1 MLMPEKPKE
10 GKASVGSA
18 PNQKNPSFG
27 KRPKPRTEAQTYKI
41 TPLYMYTFKDI
52 LRRLVSAQHFP
63 DAFAAIFALIAV
75 ATALPLYPLPIL
87 AILTVV
93 VGVVTLL
100 QPLIGLM
107 VLLFSTFPMFVY
119 QIPLIAWL
127 FTLFMSFSFF
137 LGYKHYR
144 SIIFIFALLALPFS
158 PIGYI
163 LEIPVFVMTIL
174 TIGLRRGAIAAL
186 LTILIVSASSGLT
199 GIPNTGTIAYDPT
212 STFAQ
217 VMSSHLNSFDVP
229 GKPGLGFLDFFS
241 SFSLSLKIFLSFSV
255 AADIFQGFALGA
267 IAIISNFS
275 LVIIQLLV
283 WIFTVYVIS
292 SVAVK
297 SRSKFKAT
305 KASLL
310 SILIP
315 LTYVALCSLYDLP
328 YNSLA
333 FLGFAITPILLFVL
347 EYYDVVVVRALEV
360 MKQDFRG
367 KFGEVFEDLS
377 TGTNETLDDVANYD
391 DVKQELKEAV
401 LAPIEKR
408 ELAGAYNIKPPKGI
422 LLFGPPGTGK
432 TYIMRAL
439 ANELRAGF
447 FYIKASQI
455 LSPYPGQSAQTI
467 ERIFSI
473 AKKHTPCIIFF
484 DEIDNIASNRELQES
499 ETGRQILSMLLSEMD
514 GFQKIDG
521 VVIVGAT
528 NVPQF
533 LDPSIMRAGRF
544 DKIIYVPLPNAA
556 GRKKIFQY
564 YFKKM
569 PIDEQIDYGKL
580 AEITDRYS
588 GADIKN
594 LSENVAREAADEA
607 SSKNKVL
614 KITTS
619 DIIGIIKA
627 TKPSTSLAQIDKY
640 NAFKVDYERRTHQ
653 GQVEDNT
660 TKVTIDDVVGMEEP
674 KKALHEAVELPILHP
689 ELLKKYDIKNIKGIL
704 MFGPPGTGKTML
716 MRAVTSELGDVHLVT
731 MSGGE
736 ISKYGPERAIES
748 IRQTFDRAKENAP
761 AIVFIDEIDAVVPAR
776 DQASEKGVQFTGEFL
791 EELDG
796 IKSNYNIVLVAT
808 TNRPDMLDPALLRPG
823 RIDKIIYIPPP
834 PVADRE
840 EIFKHNLSKAP
851 IGKDGINFAKLAE
864 MTQGYTGADIANIC
878 RQAKMSALEKTISSA
893 NEQSITTEDMIALIQ
908 KTKPSAPSM
917 VVGRYLAFLA
927 KYGQR

>member
-1 MLMPEKPKE
+1 MPEIRKE
-10 GKASVGSA
+10 GKASGGD
-18 PNQKNPSFG
+18 PSSGKKIVFG
-27 KRPKPRTEAQTYKI
+27 KRPKPRREEPAYKL
-41 TPLYMYTFKDI
+41 TPLYMYRFKDMMRQ
-52 LRRLVSAQHFP
+52 LASDPQFP
-63 DAFAAIFALIAV
+63 DALAAIFALIAV
-75 ATALPLYPLPIL
+75 ATALPLYPVPVLLVLIL
-87 AILTVV
+87 ATFALT
-93 VGVVTLL
+93 LM
-100 QPLIGLM
+100 QPLLGLM
-107 VLLFSTFPMFVY
+107 LLLFETFPMFVY
-119 QIPLIAWL
+119 QIPLLAWL
-127 FTLFMSFSFF
+127 FTIFMSFSFF

-144 SIIFIFALLALPFS
+144 SIIFIYALLALPFS
-158 PIGYI
+158 PFGFF
-163 LEIPVFVMTIL
+163 LEVPAFVLTVL
-174 TIGLRRGAIAAL
+174 TIGLRRGAIAAVIAVL
-186 LTILIVSASSGLT
+186 VVSGSSSLT
-199 GIPNTGTIAYDPT
+199 GIWNTGSIAFDPT
-212 STFAQ
+212 QIFAQ
-217 VMSSHLNSFDVP
+217 VTSSQTAQFVVP
-229 GKPGLGFLDFFS
+229 AKAALDFSNFATQFS
-241 SFSLSLKIFLSFSV
+241 SSLSTFLSFAV
-255 AADIFQGFALGA
+255 AQKIFQAISFVILGIVSNFALVA
-267 IAIISNFS
+267 
-275 LVIIQLLV
+275 LQLLAWV
-283 WIFTVYVIS
+283 FVVYVIS
-292 SVAVK
+292 NTAVK
-297 SRSKFKAT
+297 SRSKFKGT
-305 KASLL
+305 KASMFALIIPVVYIAL
-310 SILIP
+310 S
-315 LTYVALCSLYDLP
+315 YFNNLP

-333 FLGFAITPILLFVL
+333 LVGFMITPILLFAL
-347 EYYDVVVVRALEV
+347 EYYDVTVVRALDV

-367 KFGEVFEDLS
+367 RFGDVFEDLS
-377 TGTNETLDDVANYD
+377 TGTRETLDDVANYD

-432 TYIMRAL
+432 TYLMRAL

-514 GFQKIDG
+514 GFQKIEG

-544 DKIIYVPLPNAA
+544 DKIMYIPLPNAL
-556 GRKKIFQY
+556 GRKKILQY
-564 YFKKM
+564 YFKKL
-569 PIDEQIDYGKL
+569 PITSDLDYDKL
-580 AEITDRYS
+580 AQVTDRYS

-614 KITTS
+614 KITLA
-619 DIIGIIKA
+619 DIIQIVKV

-653 GQVEDNT
+653 GQEADESQRVS
-660 TKVTIDDVVGMEEP
+660 IDEVVGLDDA

-704 MFGPPGTGKTML
+704 LFGPPGTGKTML
-716 MRAVTSELGDVHLVT
+716 MRAVASELGDVHLVT

-761 AIVFIDEIDAVVPAR
+761 SIVFIDEIDAVVPAR

-796 IKSNYNIVLVAT
+796 IKSQYNIVLVAT

-823 RIDKIIYIPPP
+823 RIDKIIYVAPPNKEE
-834 PVADRE
+834 RE
-840 EIFKHNLSKAP
+840 QLFRYNLAKAP
-851 IGKDGINFAKLAE
+851 IKEGIDFAKLAE
-864 MTQGYTGADIANIC
+864 ISQGYTGADISNIC
-878 RQAKMSALEKTISSA
+878 RQAKMNTLERSIRSS
-893 NEQSITTEDMIALIQ
+893 NDEVITTDDMLALIQ
-908 KTKPSAPSM
+908 KMKPSAPSM
-917 VVGRYLAFLA
+917 VVGRYLTFLA

>member
-1 MLMPEKPKE
+1 MPEKPKD
-10 GKASVGSA
+10 GKASIGDTDD
-18 PNQKNPSFG
+18 PKKLSFG
-27 KRPKPRTEAQTYKI
+27 KRPKPKKEEQSYKM
-41 TPLYMYTFKDI
+41 TPLYMYKFKDM

-63 DAFAAIFALIAV
+63 DALAGVFAFIAV
-75 ATALPLYPLPIL
+75 ATTLPLYPLPIL
-87 AILTVV
+87 GILIILISVI
-93 VGVVTLL
+93 TLL

-127 FTLFMSFSFF
+127 FTLFMSLSFF

-144 SIIFIFALLALPFS
+144 SIIFIFALLAVPFS
-158 PIGYI
+158 PFGYL
-163 LEIPVFVMTIL
+163 LEIPVFVLTVL
-174 TIGLRRGAIAAL
+174 TIGLRRGAIAA
-186 LTILIVSASSGLT
+186 ILAVLVVSTSSGLT
-199 GIPNTGTIAYDPT
+199 GLQNTGSIAYDFGPT
-212 STFAQ
+212 FTQ
-217 VMSSHLNSFDVP
+217 VVSSHVDKFVVP
-229 GKPGLGFLDFFS
+229 GKAALEFANFMPAFS
-241 SFSLSLKIFLSFSV
+241 KSVSVFLSFSV
-255 AADIFQGFALGA
+255 AQDIFQGMTLAL
-267 IAIISNFS
+267 IALINNFV
-275 LVIIQLLV
+275 LVIIQVIV
-283 WIFTVYVIS
+283 WVFAVYIIS
-292 SVAVK
+292 SAAVA
-297 SRSKFKAT
+297 SRSKFKGT

-310 SILIP
+310 SIIIP
-315 LTYVALCSLYDLP
+315 ITYIALSAANNLP
-328 YNSLA
+328 YNTLA
-333 FLGFAITPILLFVL
+333 LLGFAITPLILFAL
-347 EYYDVVVVRALEV
+347 EYYDITVVRALEV

-367 KFGEVFEDLS
+367 RFGEIFEDLS
-377 TGTNETLDDVANYD
+377 TGTQETLDDVANYD

-432 TYIMRAL
+432 TYLMRAL

-455 LSPYPGQSAQTI
+455 LSPYPGQSAQTV

-569 PIDEQIDYGKL
+569 PIDQSIDYNKL
-580 AEITDRYS
+580 AEVTDRYS

-594 LSENVAREAADEA
+594 LSENVAREAAEGA
-607 SSKNKVL
+607 STKNKVL
-614 KITTS
+614 KITLS
-619 DIIGIIKA
+619 DIISVIKS

-653 GQVEDNT
+653 GQEQDNT
-660 TKVTIDDVVGMEEP
+660 TKVSIDEVVGMEEA

-704 MFGPPGTGKTML
+704 LFGPPGTGKTML
-716 MRAVTSELGDVHLVT
+716 MRAVTNELGDVHLVT

-748 IRQTFDRAKENAP
+748 IRQTFDRAKENSP

-796 IKSNYNIVLVAT
+796 IKSQYNIVLVAT
-808 TNRPDMLDPALLRPG
+808 TNRPDMLDAALLRPG

-834 PVADRE
+834 NQADRT
-840 EIFKHNLSKAP
+840 EIFKLNLAKAP
-851 IGKDGINFAKLAE
+851 VKGDIDFAKLGE
-864 MTQGYTGADIANIC
+864 ITQGYTGADIANIC
-878 RQAKMSALEKTISSA
+878 RQAKMNALEHTISSA
-893 NEQSITTEDMIALIQ
+893 SEEVITTEQMITLIQ